1 MWVGQPLHCG
11 IAARNPVCDP
21 RGGKEGGEHTVKI
34 LLQVSDL

>member
-21 RGGKEGGEHTVKI
+21 RGEREGKHTVKI
-34 LLQVSDL
+34 LLQVSDS

>member
-21 RGGKEGGEHTVKI
+21 RGREGGEHTVKI
-34 LLQVSDL
+34 LLQVSDS